1 MKRKLTIS
9 VFTEDKFG
17 MLNRIT
23 IIFTRRSLNIESI
36 TVSASQ
42 IEGVHR
48 YTIVLTATKEQ
59 SVKVVAQIE
68 KLVDVMK
75 AFVHEEEEIVHQE
88 MALYKLKTHLIN
100 NELIE
105 YIIRTYH
112 ARILTFDSEFIVIEK
127 TGHVEETISLF
138 EKLKPFG
145 ILEFARSGRVA
156 ITKPMKP
163 LTMHL
168 QELNMLN

>member
-1 MKRKLTIS
+1 MKRKFTIS
-9 VFTEDKFG
+9 VFTENKFG

-36 TVSASQ
+36 TVSASEL
-42 IEGVHR
+42 EGVHR

-59 SVKVVAQIE
+59 SVKVIAQIE
-68 KLVDVMK
+68 KLIDVMK

-88 MALYKLKTHLIN
+88 MALYKLKTGLIS

-105 YIIRTYH
+105 YIIRTHH
-112 ARILTFDSEFIVIEK
+112 ARILTVDSDFIVIEK

-138 EKLKPFG
+138 QNCTTTRG
-145 ILEFARSGRVA
+145 
-156 ITKPMKP
+156 
-163 LTMHL
+163 
-168 QELNMLN
+168 